1 MWCWLVLIEQPWTW
15 FILLNDEGLLLILD
29 LPLNYLYKPW
39 KGIVPSYIIHECQ
52 VCSSKNLK
60 LWIQSL
66 VLKLWQFSYNSIVEI
81 SMVVSKSWYSTRS
94 WLYFCIVQGVPQLFS
109 PFFVYFSASKLKAK
123 RIKDFERSM
132 STVPTFLTE

>member
-81 SMVVSKSWYSTRS
+81 QMVLSNSLYRTRS
-94 WLYFCIVQGVPQLFS
+94 LLYFCIVQGVPQSFS
-109 PFFVYFSASKLKAK
+109 PFVCLFFCFKIKSQKYQGCLKGAW
-123 RIKDFERSM
+123 
-132 STVPTFLTE
+132 VQFLFL